1 MARILVIGSGGAGLS
16 AALEA
21 ARHGADVTVL
31 EAGDQVGGATAR
43 AGGVVYA
50 AGTDVQSAAGIEDD
64 VDELVAYYMTLT
76 HHQLEPR
83 LLRTSAEGTRE
94 AVSWL
99 AELGITWDPARLY
112 IAGLETRARGHLP
125 SGDTGGLGPAGG
137 AMIVNALLQAVT
149 AAGVTIRTGTR
160 ATALH
165 RDAAGR
171 VTGVDTANGERL
183 DADAVVLATG
193 GFGASPEMIARYW
206 PDAAQH
212 ADWQWYLGPDTN
224 VGDGIAMALEAGG
237 VVVDVNRGVLMET
250 PNFGRINEGFVP
262 PWLVFVNE
270 AGQRFINELDTYCV
284 LGYSINRQPGA
295 HCYAVFDE
303 HAVVAA
309 EKEEDGSTVD
319 PYGLG
324 VDMHSNWTGSMLRAQ
339 IANGVVQRGATLA
352 ELAAATG
359 VDAAG
364 LTTTVEQWNT
374 AVASGRDAAFE
385 KPAKQL
391 LPIATAP
398 FYAVEIRPAIV
409 GMTFTGLRA
418 DHESRV
424 LDQAGRAVPGL
435 FAAGELT
442 GGLQGHVY
450 AGGGTSIGNAVAFGR
465 IAGRV
470 AADEAVAASEAV
482 AADEATA

>member
-1 MARILVIGSGGAGLS
+1 MTKVLVIGSGGAGLS

-21 ARHGADVTVL
+21 TRHGADVIVL

-50 AGTDVQSAAGIEDD
+50 AGTDVQRQAGVDD
-64 VDELVAYYMTLT
+64 DIDELVAYYMTLT

-94 AVSWL
+94 AITWL

-112 IAGLETRARGHLP
+112 VAGLETRPRGHLP
-125 SGDTGGLGPAGG
+125 TGDTGGLGPAGG
-137 AMIVNALLQAVT
+137 AMIVNALLTAVT
-149 AAGVTIRTGTR
+149 AAGVPVRTSTR
-160 ATALH
+160 ATALL
-165 RDAAGR
+165 RDDTGR
-171 VTGVDTANGERL
+171 VTGVETATGERIV
-183 DADAVVLATG
+183 ADAVVLATG
-193 GFGASPEMIARYW
+193 GFGASAEMIARYW

-224 VGDGIAMALEAGG
+224 VGDGITMALDAGG
-237 VVVDVNRGVLMET
+237 VVVDVNQGVLMET
-250 PNFGRINEGFVP
+250 PNFGRINEGFGP

-270 AGQRFINELDTYCV
+270 EGRRFINELDTYCV

-295 HCYAVFDE
+295 HCFAVFDE
-303 HAVVAA
+303 AAVIGA
-309 EKEEDGSTVD
+309 EKEEAGSTVD

-324 VDMHSNWTGSMLRAQ
+324 IDLHSNWTGSTLRAQ
-339 IANGVVQRGATLA
+339 ISAGKVKRGATLA

-359 VDAAG
+359 IDPVA
-364 LTTTVEQWNT
+364 LETTVEQWN
-374 AVASGRDAAFE
+374 ADVERGRDSAFE

-398 FYAVEIRPAIV
+398 FYAAEIRPAIV
-409 GMTFTGLRA
+409 GMTFTGLRS
-418 DHESRV
+418 DHESRL
-424 LDQAGRAVPGL
+424 LDRAGRAIPGL
-435 FAAGELT
+435 FAAGEIT
-442 GGLQGHVY
+442 GGLQGQVY

-470 AADEAVAASEAV
+470 AATDGAA
-482 AADEATA
+482 